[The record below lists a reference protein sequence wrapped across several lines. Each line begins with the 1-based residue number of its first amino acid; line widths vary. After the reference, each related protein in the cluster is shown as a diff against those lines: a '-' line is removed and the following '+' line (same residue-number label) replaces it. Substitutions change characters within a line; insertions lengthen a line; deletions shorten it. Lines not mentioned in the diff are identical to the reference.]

1 MKKKIIGLLLLLS
14 LIMPFS
20 TLAATKKYNTLNL
33 EKALEQEEIEHDLSN
48 YKEDDKQA
56 VIYLFR
62 GKGCGYCRN
71 FLTFLNSIVDEYGKY
86 FKVVSYEVWYD
97 QDNGTLMQEVSD
109 FLGANATGVPFI
121 VIGDK
126 YFKGYGEA
134 YADSIKEAIMDQY
147 NSKDKYDVMDEMAK
161 AKKAEEKANKGT
173 NTSVNTILIIVCNFI
188 LISAATI
195 TILMVSKQH
204 NVLLNNKIDEL
215 ETKINSMKQAEKVN
229 VKKEDNKVKDKKKK
243 NTKE

>member
-1 MKKKIIGLLLLLS
+1 MEDNQI
-14 LIMPFS
+14 
-20 TLAATKKYNTLNL
+20 TDN
-33 EKALEQEEIEHDLSN
+33 D
-48 YKEDDKQA
+48 KEDDKQA

-126 YFKGYGEA
+126 YFKGYGES

-195 TILMVSKQH
+195 TILIVSKQH

-215 ETKINSMKQAEKVN
+215 ETKINSMKQTEKVN

>member
-1 MKKKIIGLLLLLS
+1 
-14 LIMPFS
+14 
-20 TLAATKKYNTLNL
+20 
-33 EKALEQEEIEHDLSN
+33 
-48 YKEDDKQA
+48 
-56 VIYLFR
+56 
-62 GKGCGYCRN
+62 
-71 FLTFLNSIVDEYGKY
+71 
-86 FKVVSYEVWYD
+86 
-97 QDNGTLMQEVSD
+97 MQEVSD

-126 YFKGYGEA
+126 YFKGYGES

-195 TILMVSKQH
+195 TILIVSKQH

-215 ETKINSMKQAEKVN
+215 ETKINSMKQTEKVN

>member
-1 MKKKIIGLLLLLS
+1 MDIV
-14 LIMPFS
+14 
-20 TLAATKKYNTLNL
+20 
-33 EKALEQEEIEHDLSN
+33 E
-48 YKEDDKQA
+48 
-56 VIYLFR
+56 
-62 GKGCGYCRN
+62 
-71 FLTFLNSIVDEYGKY
+71 FLNSIVDEYGKY

-126 YFKGYGEA
+126 YFKGYGES

-195 TILMVSKQH
+195 TILIVSKQH

-215 ETKINSMKQAEKVN
+215 ETKINSMKQTEKVN

>member
-126 YFKGYGEA
+126 YFKGYGES

-161 AKKAEEKANKGT
+161 AKKANKGT

-195 TILMVSKQH
+195 TILIVSKQH

-215 ETKINSMKQAEKVN
+215 ETKINSMKQTEKVN

>member
-121 VIGDK
+121 VIGCYSFSFVCIID
-126 YFKGYGEA
+126 
-134 YADSIKEAIMDQY
+134 
-147 NSKDKYDVMDEMAK
+147 
-161 AKKAEEKANKGT
+161 AEIFFPFLFGT
-173 NTSVNTILIIVCNFI
+173 VPFQGLAFNHALVVIVLIVVLHIVGKCTSVHFVNGLTYHYSIFFYWIINQLTI
-188 LISAATI
+188 I
-195 TILMVSKQH
+195 TACRS
-204 NVLLNNKIDEL
+204 NKRGH
-215 ETKINSMKQAEKVN
+215 EKN
-229 VKKEDNKVKDKKKK
+229 YG
-243 NTKE
+243 